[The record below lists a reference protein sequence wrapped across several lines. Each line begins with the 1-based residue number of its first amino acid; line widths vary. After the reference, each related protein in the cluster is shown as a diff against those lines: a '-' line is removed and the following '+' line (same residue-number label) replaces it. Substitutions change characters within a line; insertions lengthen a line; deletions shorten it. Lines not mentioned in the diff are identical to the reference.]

1 MIPSLRTGV
10 FTALFVLLG
19 SAALSNGALAQTRE
33 HTDLRVLTSLPITHG
48 LSSALLKD
56 TQVPVERAAPA
67 KLPGSRQ
74 PSYFGGRGSA
84 RMAELAAG
92 ADAVIGIR
100 SIWPQDPLY
109 PQARRSNIRVV
120 EIDAA
125 YPVDGVLPGVALRS
139 NGENG
144 LDSQPWLA
152 SSNLGRMAD
161 VIAADLVRLA
171 PSESDT
177 IQANLADIKQRLLK
191 LTATSE
197 SRLIEL
203 DNLSVVTLSDGFNY
217 LIAGL
222 NLDHII
228 LNEGSSE
235 DMNQLGEQLAQNDV
249 AVVISDKAVA
259 PELEQVIA
267 ASGAQLA
274 VLDQESEDPVDDLAG
289 KTDALISALERAGE

>member
-1 MIPSLRTGV
+1 MIPSLRTRT

-19 SAALSNGALAQTRE
+19 SAALSSGAVAQSNE
-33 HTDLRVLTSLPITHG
+33 QAEQRVLTSLPITHG

-56 TQVPVERAAPA
+56 TRIQVERAAPA

-74 PSYFGGRGSA
+74 PSYFSGRGSA
-84 RMAELAAG
+84 RMAELATA
-92 ADAVIGIR
+92 ADAVIGVR
-100 SIWPQDPLY
+100 SLWPQDPLY

-120 EIDAA
+120 EVDAA

-139 NGENG
+139 SGENG

-161 VIAADLVRLA
+161 IIAADLVRLA
-171 PSESDT
+171 PSQSEA
-177 IQANLADIKQRLLK
+177 IEANLAEIKQRLLK
-191 LTATSE
+191 LTAANE

-203 DNLSVVTLSDGFNY
+203 DNLSVVTLADGFNY

-228 LNEGSSE
+228 LSEGSSE
-235 DMNQLGEQLAQNDV
+235 DMRQLGEQLTQNDV
-249 AVVISDKAVA
+249 AVVISDKVVT
-259 PELEQVIA
+259 PEVQQAIT
-267 ASGAQLA
+267 ASGAQLT
-274 VLDQESEDPVDDLAG
+274 VLDQESEDPIDDLAG
-289 KTDALISALERAGE
+289 KTDALISALERAGQ